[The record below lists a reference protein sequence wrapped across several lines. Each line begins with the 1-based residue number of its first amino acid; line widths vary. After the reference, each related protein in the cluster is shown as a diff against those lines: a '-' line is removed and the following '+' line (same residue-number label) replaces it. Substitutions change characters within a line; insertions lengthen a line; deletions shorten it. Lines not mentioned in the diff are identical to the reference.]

1 MRLVIQT
8 RDGNTPMHGIKSI
21 LDKVLGLINSS
32 GDAMSKELESQT
44 RDHFRERFPGSSHY
58 DPSKVSAQ
66 QGKNT
71 GSGPEGKADIDVP
84 GAGRAYHDVTIRP
97 VSRKAIT
104 IPVHQAAYG
113 KKPADVPG
121 LFVYRSKSGSA
132 FLARSEGKELQLL
145 WLLAKRAFQRQD
157 STIMPEDGSLATSI
171 FSRISS
177 GISGTARETT

>member
-1 MRLVIQT
+1 MRVVIQT
-8 RDGNTPMHGIKSI
+8 RDGNAPMHGIKSI

-44 RDHFRERFPGSSHY
+44 RDHFRERFPGSKHY

-71 GSGPEGKADIDVP
+71 GTGPEGKADIDVP

-97 VSRKAIT
+97 VNRRAIT
-104 IPVHQAAYG
+104 IPLHQAAYG
-113 KKPADVPG
+113 KKPSDVPG

-132 FLARSEGKELQLL
+132 FLAKSEGKELQLL

-157 STIMPEDGSLATSI
+157 GTIMPEDGSLATSI
-171 FSRISS
+171 FSRISKS
-177 GISGTARETT
+177 ISGARETL

>member
-1 MRLVIQT
+1 
-8 RDGNTPMHGIKSI
+8 
-21 LDKVLGLINSS
+21 
-32 GDAMSKELESQT
+32 MSKELESQT

-58 DPSKVSAQ
+58 DPSKVNAQ

-71 GSGPEGKADIDVP
+71 GTGPEGKADVAVP
-84 GAGRAYHDVTIRP
+84 GAGGACRDGPVRP
-97 VSRKAIT
+97 VNRRAVT

-113 KKPADVPG
+113 KKPSDGPG

-171 FSRISS
+171 FSRISKS
-177 GISGTARETT
+177 ISEARETP

>member
-8 RDGNTPMHGIKSI
+8 RDGNTPMQGIKSI

-44 RDHFRERFPGSSHY
+44 RDHFRDRFPGSSHY
-58 DPSKVSAQ
+58 DPSKVNAR
-66 QGKNT
+66 QGKKT
-71 GSGPEGKADIDVP
+71 STGPEGAADIDVP
-84 GAGRAYHDVTIRP
+84 GASRAYHDVTIRP
-97 VSRKAIT
+97 VNRKAIT
-104 IPVHQAAYG
+104 IPMHQAAYG

-145 WLLAKRAFQRQD
+145 WILAKRAFQRQD
-157 STIMPEDGSLATSI
+157 STIMPEDGSLAASI
-171 FSRISS
+171 FSRISKS
-177 GISGTARETT
+177 ISGTARETT

>member
-21 LDKVLGLINSS
+21 LDKVLGLLNSS
-32 GDAMSKELESQT
+32 GDMMSKELESQT

-58 DPSKVSAQ
+58 DPSKVNAR
-66 QGKNT
+66 QGKST
-71 GSGPEGKADIDVP
+71 SAGPEGAADIDVP

-97 VSRKAIT
+97 VKRKAIT

-121 LFVYRSKSGSA
+121 LFVYRSKNGSA
-132 FLARSEGKELQLL
+132 FLAKSEGKELQLL

-157 STIMPEDGSLATSI
+157 STIMPEDGSLAASI
-171 FSRISS
+171 FSRISKS
-177 GISGTARETT
+177 ISEARETL